1 MQRPIDPEL
10 QLFPL
15 QIGKLVFPFVE
26 IQEHDLVSAV
36 IRKACPLEY
45 PGIGFALFRIEY
57 PGAECRCNAALM
69 LFTLDDAMAKVV
81 CHINDMHRPRQ
92 HQQRKGVAVAPDD
105 QLRRHF
111 FNVRSQIDDQSHR
124 TVTQQLFR
132 IGQQPVH
139 AGAGQCRW

>member
-69 LFTLDDAMAKVV
+69 LFTLDDAMAKSYVTSMI
-81 CHINDMHRPRQ
+81 CTDQGSTSSGKAWLLHQTISCGGTFSMYGPRLMTSPT
-92 HQQRKGVAVAPDD
+92 AP
-105 QLRRHF
+105 
-111 FNVRSQIDDQSHR
+111 
-124 TVTQQLFR
+124 
-132 IGQQPVH
+132 
-139 AGAGQCRW
+139 